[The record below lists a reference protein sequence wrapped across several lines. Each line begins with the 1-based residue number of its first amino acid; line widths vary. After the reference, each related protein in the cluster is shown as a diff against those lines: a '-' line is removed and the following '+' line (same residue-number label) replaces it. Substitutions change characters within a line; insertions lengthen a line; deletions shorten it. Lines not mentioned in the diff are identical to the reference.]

1 MSANHRQL
9 QRGQTGIGLVEMM
22 VALAL
27 GLLVVGAA
35 FAIFLSNQRTF
46 QSNQGVNRIQEGA
59 RVAFEM
65 MGNDLR
71 AAGGSACSSVARPDV
86 EHSYNARET
95 AFLSTPVS
103 GSGSEFTVTSADD
116 EAYPLTAATANSVT
130 IDVIKIKKDNP
141 NFSVTDAFDPGVP
154 AKKYMIICNA
164 SQLYVVGVQ
173 AVSGNVVS
181 FSPATP
187 LVMTADP
194 MAPAPSVLV
203 SRFRQHRWYLASGSL
218 MVDRNDGAGGQR
230 VIDNVGAMSVT
241 YLRDGAS
248 SYVAAPSLWSDV
260 TAARVNL
267 TLNGPSTVD
276 GSTISRNFSNVY
288 NLRSRVQ

>member
-1 MSANHRQL
+1 MSAFRVMSRRDQA
-9 QRGQTGIGLVEMM
+9 GFGLVEMM
-22 VALAL
+22 VALIL

-35 FAIFLSNQRTF
+35 FAIFQSNQRTF
-46 QSNQGVNRIQEGA
+46 SSNQGINRIQEGA
-59 RVAFEM
+59 RAAFEM

-71 AAGGSACSSVARPDV
+71 AAGGSACSNVARPDV
-86 EHSYNARET
+86 EHSNNTQET

-116 EAYPLTAATANSVT
+116 DAYPVTTATTNSVT
-130 IDVIKIKKDNP
+130 INVAKVQEDNP
-141 NFSVTDAFDPGVP
+141 SFSVADAFKAGDF
-154 AKKYMIICNA
+154 MIICNA

-173 AVSGNVVS
+173 TVSGNVVS
-181 FSPATP
+181 FAPATP

-218 MVDRNDGAGGQR
+218 MVDRNDGTGGQR
-230 VIDNVGAMSVT
+230 VIDNVSAMSVT
-241 YLRDGAS
+241 YLRDGAA
-248 SYVAAPSLWSDV
+248 SYVAAPTLWSDV

-267 TLNGPSTVD
+267 TLTGPTAVD
-276 GSTISRNFSNVY
+276 GNTTTRNFSSVV

>member
-1 MSANHRQL
+1 MSAFRVMSRRDQA
-9 QRGQTGIGLVEMM
+9 GFGLVEMM
-22 VALAL
+22 VALIL

-35 FAIFLSNQRTF
+35 FAILQSNQRTF
-46 QSNQGVNRIQEGA
+46 SSNQGINRIQEGA
-59 RVAFEM
+59 RAAFEM

-71 AAGGSACSSVARPDV
+71 AAGGSACSNVARPDV
-86 EHSYNARET
+86 EHSNNTRET

-116 EAYPLTAATANSVT
+116 DAYPVTTATTNSVT
-130 IDVIKIKKDNP
+130 INVAKVQEDNP
-141 NFSVTDAFDPGVP
+141 SFSVADAFKAGDF
-154 AKKYMIICNA
+154 MIICNA

-173 AVSGNVVS
+173 TVSGNVVS

-218 MVDRNDGAGGQR
+218 MVDRNDGTGGQR

-241 YLRDGAS
+241 YLRDGAT
-248 SYVAAPSLWSDV
+248 SYVASPSLWSDV

-267 TLNGPSTVD
+267 TLTGPTAVD
-276 GSTISRNFSNVY
+276 GNTTTRNFSSVV